1 MNKSEQNIPMSPDQ
15 FAPFDGF
22 PNCCAVARDSAMRL
36 LWCNDEFCR
45 VQGKT
50 REELKGTTLEAIT
63 NQEMARECETI
74 LRPAFDEGRV
84 VNFAQLTRGA
94 RWVTR
99 AWPLDPKSFG
109 ANGVFIVMRQ
119 VSLRRDAPNAP
130 KHDLTLARCAD
141 LGDLDVL
148 TPREMEVFYYLAS
161 GMTVADIGELM
172 HRSPKTVERHLE
184 SLHRKMGFKN
194 RAELVRLAVERG
206 LVQFSPEEW
215 SQFVSRKRNA
225 N

>member
-1 MNKSEQNIPMSPDQ
+1 MTKTEISTTMSPEV

-22 PNCCAVARDSAMRL
+22 PNCCAVARDTAMRV

-45 VQGKT
+45 VHGKS
-50 REELKGTTLEAIT
+50 REELMGTTLESICNA
-63 NQEMARECETI
+63 EMARERES
-74 LRPAFDEGRV
+74 LMRPAMEDSRV
-84 VNFAQLTRGA
+84 VTYAQLARGA

-99 AWPLDPKSFG
+99 VWPLDPKAFG
-109 ANGVFIVMRQ
+109 TNGVFIMMRQ
-119 VSLRRDAPNAP
+119 ISVRRENPTDNAGA
-130 KHDLTLARCAD
+130 DQLAKVAE

-184 SLHRKMGFKN
+184 SLHRKMNFKN